1 MDILKI
7 NGVFKKINN
16 QNLLENITL
25 NVKKGEIFGLL
36 GPNGA
41 GKTTLL
47 KMLVGL
53 YKVSKGTILINDIDI
68 SINREKALM
77 KIGALIESPDMYEH
91 MTGYANLKAVARLH
105 HHIKDSTINEI
116 VEFVNLNDAIHSKV
130 KTYSLGMKQR
140 LGIARA
146 MLHNPDILILDE
158 PTNGLDPQGIYELRV
173 QLKKMV
179 EEGKTVIISSHLI
192 SEMQLLCDRVAIIQD
207 GSLVKILDVHHL
219 NDIDDSISVTYRFID
234 SSSFEMAIP
243 LFTTISMVDKTNHL
257 IKAEF
262 KNLQEITQQ
271 NRIFFENE
279 VAFIELNLNKKDLE
293 QTFFAAIER
302 GAS

>member
-219 NDIDDSISVTYRFID
+219 NDIDDSISATYRFID

-262 KNLQEITQQ
+262 KNLQEIIQQ

>member
-91 MTGYANLKAVARLH
+91 MTGFANLKAVARLH

-219 NDIDDSISVTYRFID
+219 NNIDDSISATYRFID

>member
-91 MTGYANLKAVARLH
+91 MTGFANLKAVARLH

-219 NDIDDSISVTYRFID
+219 NDIDDSISATYRFID

-262 KNLQEITQQ
+262 KKLQEITQQ

>member
-7 NGVFKKINN
+7 NGVSKKINN

-219 NDIDDSISVTYRFID
+219 NDIDDSISATYRFID

-262 KNLQEITQQ
+262 KKLQEITQQ

>member
-262 KNLQEITQQ
+262 KNLQEIIQQ

>member
-219 NDIDDSISVTYRFID
+219 NNIDDSISATYRFID

-262 KNLQEITQQ
+262 KNLQEIIQQ

>member
-91 MTGYANLKAVARLH
+91 MTGFANLKAVARLH

-219 NDIDDSISVTYRFID
+219 NNIDDSISATYRFID

-262 KNLQEITQQ
+262 KKLQEITQQ

>member
-207 GSLVKILDVHHL
+207 GSLVKILDIHHL
-219 NDIDDSISVTYRFID
+219 NDIDDSISATYRFID

-262 KNLQEITQQ
+262 KKLQEITQQ

>member
-7 NGVFKKINN
+7 IGVSKKINN

-91 MTGYANLKAVARLH
+91 MTGYANLKTVARLH

-219 NDIDDSISVTYRFID
+219 NDIDDSISATYRFID

-262 KNLQEITQQ
+262 KKLQEITQQ

>member
-7 NGVFKKINN
+7 IGVSKKINN

-262 KNLQEITQQ
+262 KNLQEIIQQ

>member
-219 NDIDDSISVTYRFID
+219 NNIDDSISATYRFID

-262 KNLQEITQQ
+262 KKLQEITQQ

>member
-207 GSLVKILDVHHL
+207 GSLVKILDIHHL
-219 NDIDDSISVTYRFID
+219 NDIDDSISATYRFID

-243 LFTTISMVDKTNHL
+243 LFTTISKVDKTNHL

>member
-1 MDILKI
+1 
-7 NGVFKKINN
+7 N

-262 KNLQEITQQ
+262 KNLQEIIQQ

>member
-219 NDIDDSISVTYRFID
+219 NDIDDSISATYRFID

-262 KNLQEITQQ
+262 KKLQEITQQ